1 MQKRRLNEPKLF
13 IGKAPRSPEIQR
25 SGSSKGEPAPAKGRN
40 ARNLAISANSQSRHH
55 NLEIRPG
62 IETTIRFIV
71 QQAKIGQRF
80 SCSKGDGAG
89 VDASLNGLEATSS
102 TDQEGQQFHARVM
115 VTSER

>member
-25 SGSSKGEPAPAKGRN
+25 SGSSKGEPAHAKGRN